1 MDDNIAQEHLSL
13 YPNSIHKLLLEW
25 GELKEIR
32 NISQEIFTVNQVN
45 FKLSYFY
52 WAWRRYEE
60 KYYKDKIDG
69 ACSVLLCE

>member
-1 MDDNIAQEHLSL
+1 MDGNIAQEHLSF
-13 YPNSIHKLLLEW
+13 YPKSIHKLFLEW

-45 FKLSYFY
+45 FKLSNFC

-60 KYYKDKIDG
+60 KYCKDKIDG